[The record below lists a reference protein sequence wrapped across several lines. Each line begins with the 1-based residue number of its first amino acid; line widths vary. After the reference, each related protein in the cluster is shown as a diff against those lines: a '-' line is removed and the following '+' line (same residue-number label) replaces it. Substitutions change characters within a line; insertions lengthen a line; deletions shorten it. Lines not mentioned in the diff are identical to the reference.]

1 MSHAPRTELD
11 SKAEKG
17 SSWVPS
23 ARLSVLKKR
32 SQCLQH
38 LRAFL
43 YQRDLIE
50 VDTPMLSAAATPDAQ
65 LDSLALDVHAPG
77 QAGPVRR
84 YLHTSPEYPM
94 KRLLCAGSG
103 DLFYLGKVFRD
114 RDLGR
119 RHQIEFTLL
128 EWYRRG
134 FDLQRMMLETAELI
148 ESVLQALGEGGSLAT
163 TRSMEILTWQQ
174 AYARYAGIDDPFGAN
189 SKTYQTCLEAHGVG
203 PIEGVEQ
210 DDTELW
216 AQLVF
221 TEVIE
226 PQLGRGR
233 VTCVSHYPAS
243 QASLARIDPQDSR
256 LALRFEAYVEGEELA
271 NGYQELQ
278 DPAEHRR
285 RFEQELSI
293 RQALGKPAVP
303 VDEKLL
309 SALETGGLPA
319 CSGVALGVDRL
330 LALAL
335 GAERLEAVMPFG
347 FDQA

>member
-1 MSHAPRTELD
+1 MSHAPKTEPK
-11 SKAEKG
+11 SNWA
-17 SSWVPS
+17 PS
-23 ARLSVLKKR
+23 ARLSTLKKR

-65 LDSLALDVHAPG
+65 LDSLALDVQAPG
-77 QAGPVRR
+77 QANPVRR

-134 FDLQRMMLETAELI
+134 FDLKQMMLETAELI
-148 ESVLQALGEGGSLAT
+148 ESVLQALGEDEGVALT
-163 TRSMEILTWQQ
+163 QPTRPLEILTWQQ
-174 AYARYAGIDDPFGAN
+174 AYARYAGMDDPFGAN
-189 SKTYQTCLEAHGVG
+189 SQTYQACLEAHRIA
-203 PIEGVEQ
+203 PIEGVDE

-243 QASLARIDPQDSR
+243 QASLARLDPQDAR
-256 LALRFEAYVEGEELA
+256 LALRFEVYVEGEELA

-278 DPAEHRR
+278 DPTEHRR
-285 RFEQELSI
+285 RFEQEQST
-293 RQALGKPAVP
+293 RQALGKSAMP
-303 VDEKLL
+303 VDEHLL
-309 SALETGGLPA
+309 AALESGGLPA

-335 GAERLEAVMPFG
+335 GEERLEAVMPFG